1 MDSADKQTQKDIAR
15 NLKQIS
21 DNLAEQNRLLSELLK
36 HLLRREGK

>member
-21 DNLAEQNRLLSELLK
+21 DNLSEQNRLLSELLK
-36 HLLRREGK
+36 HFLRLEGK